1 MNMNEIPQRKN
12 KIANQHAIHEIKGT
26 GDYHSKGQLIRIMQ
40 LQYGDEPCFATD
52 KRYTCTELC
61 EWGRECRKLVAQW
74 RR

>member
-1 MNMNEIPQRKN
+1 MNMNGIPQPQN
-12 KIANQHAIHEIKGT
+12 QNANQHEIIKGA
-26 GDYHSKGQLIRIMQ
+26 GDYHSKGQLIRLMQ
-40 LQYGDEPCFATD
+40 LQHGNEPCFATD